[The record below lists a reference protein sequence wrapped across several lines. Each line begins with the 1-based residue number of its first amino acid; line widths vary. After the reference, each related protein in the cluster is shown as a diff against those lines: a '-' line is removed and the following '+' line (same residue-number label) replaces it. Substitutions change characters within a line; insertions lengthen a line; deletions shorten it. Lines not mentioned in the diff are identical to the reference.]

1 MAQWRQPLKRG
12 YNQTGN
18 MNGNTALAIYLLSN
32 FRDFLAI
39 YLYGYEF
46 SKFEKKI
53 LSYVVNLLHTGK
65 TALEGIFLIFG
76 LRKYTFIITKFCAL

>member
-1 MAQWRQPLKRG
+1 
-12 YNQTGN
+12 

-46 SKFEKKI
+46 SKFKKKF

-65 TALEGIFLIFG
+65 TALEGIL
-76 LRKYTFIITKFCAL
+76 LSLELPKYAFIISEFCGL

>member
-1 MAQWRQPLKRG
+1 MGK
-12 YNQTGN
+12 TDT

-46 SKFEKKI
+46 SKFKKKI

-65 TALEGIFLIFG
+65 TALEGIFLIFE
-76 LRKYTFIITKFCAL
+76 LRKYTFIITKFCVL